1 MLEFQT
7 EVRAFEAALPKL
19 LERYDGQYA
28 VIHDGEV
35 QAEVFPTCEEAL
47 GWGYERFGLE
57 PFYVKQINDKAH
69 TTHFTRGFAE

>member
-28 VIHDGEV
+28 VIHGGEV
-35 QAEVFPTCEEAL
+35 LETVFPTYEAAL
-47 GWGYERFGLE
+47 RWGYDRFGLE
-57 PFYVKQINDKAH
+57 RFYVKQINDKEH
-69 TTHFTRGFAE
+69 TTHFMRGFAE